1 MRTRRHKGE
10 APPSLITHQKNAVV
24 PSFASTPRAPPR
36 VFRVDPIG
44 RHPKKTSRG
53 DRIGCFAFALALV
66 ASAFTVEAWSPPYQ
80 TQRLYYVLGSGL
92 RSNSTMSLD
101 GVGAFTIRFTGL
113 KFDWN
118 YRDYGQLFRMKTQGG
133 SDDLMIGFTGDA
145 YVAAKR
151 NKLIARLT
159 PGKDVF
165 GSEALPDW
173 QHPDTK
179 GLDVVVAFNGTSGRI
194 TFYVDGSV
202 HGVSEPQGAVPFS
215 LPNFT
220 SGPFSGNRDQTN
232 TNNAYYGLNGYQET
246 VTVWAGVA
254 LDRRRARG
262 APGRLRERP
271 NPEPPLL
278 ILRGWELYHGAGRVV
293 RASQTDVVIADHITG
308 DSAHALKW
316 SGRFEQ
322 FREVPAESAANAE
335 VCCAANLRKFGFTIT
350 ARASNGIFRDTVDS
364 LDAESVDEGR
374 RCHAAA

>member
-1 MRTRRHKGE
+1 M
-10 APPSLITHQKNAVV
+10 
-24 PSFASTPRAPPR
+24 
-36 VFRVDPIG
+36 
-44 RHPKKTSRG
+44 
-53 DRIGCFAFALALV
+53 RIGCFAFALALV

-92 RSNSTMSLD
+92 RSDSTMSLD

-145 YVAAKR
+145 YAAAKR
-151 NKLIARLT
+151 NKLIARLA

-220 SGPFSGNRDQTN
+220 SGPFSGNGDQTN

-254 LDRRRARG
+254 LEA
-262 APGRLRERP
+262 A
-271 NPEPPLL
+271 
-278 ILRGWELYHGAGRVV
+278 VV
-293 RASQTDVVIADHITG
+293 REAHRGIYANVPTPNHHYSFCEGGSYTTGLGVLSGSQTDVVIADHITG

-316 SGRFEQ
+316 SGQFEQ